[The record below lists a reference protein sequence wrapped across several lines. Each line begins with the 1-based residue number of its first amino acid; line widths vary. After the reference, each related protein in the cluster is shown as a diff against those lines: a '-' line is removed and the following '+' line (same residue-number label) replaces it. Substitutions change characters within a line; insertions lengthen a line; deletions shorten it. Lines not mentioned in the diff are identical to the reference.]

1 MTKNVRAHLSAGS
14 EGLRSAIRDWLVV
27 LLGLLVARGGAAL
40 ALVVVARRVSPIEYG
55 QYLSSQAL
63 AAFVVVLP
71 DWGLDMWL
79 LTRGG
84 SSPRDLSGLWRGSLR
99 LRLRLLAAWVVAMTA
114 MGIALP
120 ADTFPLEI
128 FLPTALGVGAE
139 GIVLLAY
146 AALRCADRHRR
157 VSVVQSLSSIIL
169 LGITLLLPLGS
180 GGIVLFAVGKSLLSV
195 ALAAALILMIR
206 LDYLPWPGP
215 PVAARVILP
224 SARPFLIADVAT
236 AIYEKTDLTIV
247 SLFLG
252 ASAASVYG
260 PALSVLQMSFLAF
273 RALFA
278 LAVPGLSRTY
288 VHARQAFVQ
297 RSVLQLVAQAALGA
311 IVSVALFLFAPSVVE
326 LVFGSAYRRSGEV
339 LRLLSLVPLLRSLSF
354 ALGAILASGNRQ
366 PQRTKVQMVCALFR
380 FLGSLGI
387 VVPFGLAG
395 VATVYILSEL
405 LLAGGY
411 VLVTVTWSRERSGGD
426 VPRVSGSV

>member
-1 MTKNVRAHLSAGS
+1 MRAHLSAGS

-99 LRLRLLAAWVVAMTA
+99 LRLRLLAAWVVAMA
-114 MGIALP
+114 VMGIALP

-278 LAVPGLSRTY
+278 LTVPGLSRTY

-311 IVSVALFLFAPSVVE
+311 IVSVAL
-326 LVFGSAYRRSGEV
+326 
-339 LRLLSLVPLLRSLSF
+339 
-354 ALGAILASGNRQ
+354 
-366 PQRTKVQMVCALFR
+366 
-380 FLGSLGI
+380 
-387 VVPFGLAG
+387 
-395 VATVYILSEL
+395 
-405 LLAGGY
+405 
-411 VLVTVTWSRERSGGD
+411 
-426 VPRVSGSV
+426 